1 MAAEMESLLGNPV
14 VVVVEVQ
21 EHLEVMVTS
30 ATEAQVAP
38 EDLTIGQDQLNGL
51 LVVVARAQANSVT
64 KV

>member
-14 VVVVEVQ
+14 VVEEAVRA
-21 EHLEVMVTS
+21 HLEVMVTS
-30 ATEAQVAP
+30 ATEARVEL
-38 EDLTIGQDQLNGL
+38 EDPTIGQDQLNGL